1 MENQTQHILDTDQTN
16 FVTDVI
22 EASNH
27 QLVLVDFWAEWC
39 GPCRSLG
46 PILEQLV
53 TDYQGAIRLVKVN
66 ADTEQGICGHYGI
79 RSLPTVYLFSQG
91 QVVDQFMGLQPES
104 EIKKLIDQHIGNPS
118 SDALAQIQ
126 EAYAQGYVDQAIEA
140 LRQLIAQESPQ
151 PGERAHPDP
160 KNDQL
165 KTVLMNY
172 LAEQNQT
179 DEAMSVAQTI
189 SDDGK
194 STPEYKQFQ
203 ARLSFSETSDKDV
216 DLGQLEANIEAN
228 PKDLESRLAL
238 ANQLVL
244 QQQYPA
250 ALDQLLEIVRIDREF
265 NDQIARQTMIKIF
278 ELLGGQGEI
287 VSNYRRQLAR
297 TLH

>member
-1 MENQTQHILDTDQTN
+1 MENQTQHILDTDQAN

-22 EASNH
+22 EASHN

-53 TDYQGAIRLVKVN
+53 ADYQGAIRLVKVN
-66 ADTEQGICGHYGI
+66 ADTEQGICSHYGI
-79 RSLPTVYLFSQG
+79 RSLPTVYLFSEG

-104 EIKKLIDQHIGNPS
+104 EIKKLIDQHTGNPS
-118 SDALAQIQ
+118 SDVLTQIQ
-126 EAYAQGYVDQAIEA
+126 GAYAQGYVDQAIEA
-140 LRQLIAQESPQ
+140 LRQLIAQESS
-151 PGERAHPDP
+151 GESPDPDP
-160 KNDQL
+160 KSDQL

-172 LAEQNQT
+172 LAEQNQI
-179 DEAMSVAQTI
+179 DEAKSVAESV
-189 SDDGK
+189 SDEGK
-194 STPEYKQFQ
+194 NTTEYKQFE
-203 ARLSFSETSDKDV
+203 ARLSFSETGDEDV
-216 DLGQLEANIEAN
+216 DMDQLKANIEAN
-228 PKDLESRLAL
+228 PKDLASRLAL

-244 QQQYPA
+244 QQQYTG

-278 ELLGGQGEI
+278 ELLGGHGEI